1 MQALKRIATKTE
13 FQRLSST
20 ITKTHFISS
29 TNFRPF
35 SSNSKKGD
43 DDWNDAW
50 ETAWLPPDLS
60 GSSSRAPWEADVNF
74 SSSESSVVL
83 SSDADLETKA
93 FVEDMNENWNER
105 RKPKEEKQQS
115 ENGSSLYSLDSIKKD
130 YRIKKQRIHA
140 GLWMKE
146 IEKQEEA
153 KLADSNS
160 FGGGDDIERL
170 LDSCSDIFDS
180 ANNDLENSKAPTAS
194 DFKNKPDGWETTSK
208 AKDGNVWEMT
218 QREEDILLQEFERR
232 IAYNKFQIA
241 SFIKTHIFSRRR
253 PIDGWKYMIEEL
265 GPNAR
270 KGKGSVT
277 RLPSLS
283 DASTQPFKEENS
295 AMSGSSI
302 MPFKERKIEDAHK
315 LFDEFPQGND
325 LISWNTLMGYLHV
338 SQPQGDLGSYL
349 GGESLQG
356 YCINIGFCLYLQV
369 LTALIDMY
377 AKNGQIDFGH
387 RIFDGVAVKDVV
399 LWNCLVDRTAF
410 GAASGSLSV
419 GSCIKDYVGEE
430 NLVMDAVLGTAL
442 VDMYAKCVFL
452 EKALDIFESMESK
465 DVKSW
470 TAMISGYGVH
480 GQAGNAIRPFYTMEE
495 EGCQPNEVTFLTV
508 LSACSHGEM
517 VTEGVRCFEIM
528 VCKYGFVPKVEH
540 HGCMVDILG
549 CAGLLEEAHTLID

>member
-20 ITKTHFISS
+20 ITKIHFISS

-60 GSSSRAPWEADVNF
+60 GSSSRAPWETDVNF

-83 SSDADLETKA
+83 PSDADLETKA

-153 KLADSNS
+153 KLADSIS

-180 ANNDLENSKAPTAS
+180 ANNDLENSKAPSAS

-295 AMSGSSI
+295 AMSCSSI
-302 MPFKERKIEDAHK
+302 MPFKE
-315 LFDEFPQGND
+315 
-325 LISWNTLMGYLHV
+325 
-338 SQPQGDLGSYL
+338 SYL
-349 GGESLQG
+349 GGESLHG
-356 YCINIGFCLYLQV
+356 CCIKIGFCLDLHV

-377 AKNGQIDFGH
+377 AKNGQIDLGC

-399 LWNCLVDRTAF
+399 LWNCLVDKYAKCGLVQEAAALLRLMRLERMKPNSSTLA
-410 GAASGSLSV
+410 GLLSACAASGSVSV
-419 GSCIKDYVGEE
+419 GSCIKDYVEEE
-430 NLVMDAVLGTAL
+430 NLVLDAVLGTAL
-442 VDMYAKCVFL
+442 DLSTASETIGNFVIWNFHCFL
-452 EKALDIFESMESK
+452 VQSEQVIMLTPQTWNFYFIKVQL
-465 DVKSW
+465 
-470 TAMISGYGVH
+470 VH
-480 GQAGNAIRPFYTMEE
+480 NLPDPECR
-495 EGCQPNEVTFLTV
+495 
-508 LSACSHGEM
+508 
-517 VTEGVRCFEIM
+517 
-528 VCKYGFVPKVEH
+528 
-540 HGCMVDILG
+540 
-549 CAGLLEEAHTLID
+549 